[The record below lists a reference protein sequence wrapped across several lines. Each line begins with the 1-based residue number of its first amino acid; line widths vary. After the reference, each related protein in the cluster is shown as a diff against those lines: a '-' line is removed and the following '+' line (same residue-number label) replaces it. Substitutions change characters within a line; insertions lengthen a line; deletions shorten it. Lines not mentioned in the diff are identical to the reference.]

1 MHVRCVHVCLR
12 RNASCR
18 MLQLMRQGMVVVH
31 VRQHVPID
39 VLCCLCIRGIAS
51 PLTEGIELHPKGA
64 ILCQGH
70 KGPMQAGLLA
80 GCFQCHLVVW
90 NTFNKHTW
98 PDGGPSTTEAKST
111 SAATSLL
118 GHDQDRPAGYAD
130 AG

>member
-1 MHVRCVHVCLR
+1 
-12 RNASCR
+12 
-18 MLQLMRQGMVVVH
+18 MRQAMVVVH

-39 VLCCLCIRGIAS
+39 ILCCLCIRGIAS

-90 NTFNKHTW
+90 NTFNKHKGHMQEL
-98 PDGGPSTTEAKST
+98 GGRGRGGGRGQVTQRQIA
-111 SAATSLL
+111 
-118 GHDQDRPAGYAD
+118 QVQRPAC
-130 AG
+130 